1 MSIPPTARTRDEAA
15 PGAVVPWL
23 RRYRRRWLRGD
34 TLGALTAW
42 ALIVPECVA
51 YAQIAGVPPQNAFY
65 AAPVALLVYALL
77 GRSNFLL
84 IGATSAAAVLS
95 AATVSAV
102 SADPGD
108 AVGLSAALAVIV
120 GAILLA
126 AGLARLGFLTN
137 FLAEPALVGFLFG
150 MALTIVVRQAAKIVG
165 VPGGDGNFFER
176 LWTLAAKAPDWSLV
190 TLAVGAGA
198 LALLFLLERF
208 VPRLP
213 ASLIVLVAAL
223 LLSAALGLEDHGVE
237 TVGHIPSA
245 VPVPHL
251 PGIPASDWIA
261 LAGGALGVALVVF
274 AEAFSIANRFAREH
288 GQEVDA
294 NREMAAVG
302 LSNIAV
308 GMFRGFVVSG
318 SASRSAA
325 AAGAGGRTPMV
336 SLIAAGL
343 ILLTGAFL
351 TPLFT
356 DLPEPVL
363 GAIVIV
369 AVRGFLRVGELRRY
383 FRLDRRSLWIALTSL
398 FGVLLFDLLPGLLLA
413 VALSLV
419 LFVAAAGQRNVAVL
433 GRLPGTRLYGD
444 TATHADAV
452 ADPGVLVV
460 RPDGSLFFGN
470 VNRVRAAVLEQRRAA
485 PEAPRAVVLDL
496 TACFQLGVPVLDTLE
511 ELREEL
517 DRQGVAL
524 YLARLH
530 STAAGQLARHPLGDH
545 LGTRGG
551 HPTVEEA
558 VSAAK
563 AEEAKAEAEAEA
575 EAEATRSEL
584 PPDAGH

>member
-1 MSIPPTARTRDEAA
+1 MSVPRTAGTHDKAA
-15 PGAVVPWL
+15 ASSVAPWL
-23 RRYRRRWLRGD
+23 RHYRGRWLRGD

-102 SADPGD
+102 SPAPED

-120 GAILLA
+120 GAVLLA

-137 FLAEPALVGFLFG
+137 FLAEPALLGFLFG
-150 MALTIVVRQAAKIVG
+150 MALTIVVRQAAKLVG

-176 LWTLAAKAPDWSLV
+176 AWTVLSGAPHWSLV

-208 VPRLP
+208 LPRLP

-223 LLSAALGLEDHGVE
+223 VLSAALDLESHGVE

-251 PGIPASDWIA
+251 PGIPAADWIA
-261 LAGGALGVALVVF
+261 LFGGALGVALVVF

-294 NREMAAVG
+294 NREMAAIG
-302 LSNIAV
+302 FSNIAV
-308 GMFRGFVVSG
+308 GLFRGFVVSG

-363 GAIVIV
+363 GAIVIF

-383 FRLDRRSLWIALTSL
+383 FRLDRRSLWVALTAL

-413 VALSLV
+413 VALSLA
-419 LFVAAAGQRNVAVL
+419 LFVSAASRRNVAVL

-444 TATHADAV
+444 AAGHENAAT
-452 ADPGVLVV
+452 DPAVLVV

-470 VNRVRAAVLEQRRAA
+470 VNRVRLEVLERLRAA
-485 PEAPRAVVLDL
+485 PAAPRAVVLDL

-524 YLARLH
+524 HLARMR
-530 STAAGQLARHPLGDH
+530 SPAAGELARHPLGDH
-545 LGTRGG
+545 LGGAG
-551 HPTVEEA
+551 VHQTVDEA
-558 VSAAK
+558 VSAA
-563 AEEAKAEAEAEA
+563 
-575 EAEATRSEL
+575 RSAAQARRTEL
-584 PPDAGH
+584 PPDAAH

>member
-1 MSIPPTARTRDEAA
+1 MSVPRTAGPDDEAA
-15 PGAVVPWL
+15 ATGLVPPWL
-23 RRYRRRWLRGD
+23 RRYRGRWLRGD

-77 GRSNFLL
+77 GRSHFLL

-102 SADPGD
+102 SPSPQD

-120 GAILLA
+120 GAVLLA

-150 MALTIVVRQAAKIVG
+150 MALTIVVRQAAKLVG
-165 VPGGDGNFFER
+165 VPGGDGSFFER
-176 LWTLAAKAPDWSLV
+176 LWTVLSGAPHWSLV

-223 LLSAALGLEDHGVE
+223 LLSAALDLERHGVE

-251 PGIPASDWIA
+251 PGIPAADWIA
-261 LAGGALGVALVVF
+261 LSGGALGVALVVF

-294 NREMAAVG
+294 DREMAAVG

-308 GMFRGFVVSG
+308 GFFRGFVVSG

-363 GAIVIV
+363 GAIVIF

-383 FRLDRRSLWIALTSL
+383 FRLDRPSLWVALTSL

-413 VALSLV
+413 VALSLA
-419 LFVAAAGQRNVAVL
+419 LFVSAASRRNVAVL
-433 GRLPGTRLYGD
+433 GRLPGSRLYGD
-444 TATHADAV
+444 TAGHADAAV
-452 ADPGVLVV
+452 DPAVLVV

-470 VNRVRAAVLEQRRAA
+470 VNRVRLAVLEQLRTA
-485 PEAPRAVVLDL
+485 PVAPRAVVLDL
-496 TACFQLGVPVLDTLE
+496 TACYQLGVPVLDTLE

-517 DRQGVAL
+517 DGRGLAL
-524 YLARLH
+524 HLARLR
-530 STAAGQLARHPLGDH
+530 SPAAAELARHPLGDH
-545 LGTRGG
+545 LGARGV
-551 HPTVEEA
+551 HRTVDEA
-558 VSAAK
+558 VAA
-563 AEEAKAEAEAEA
+563 AEAGQP
-575 EAEATRSEL
+575 EL
-584 PPDAGH
+584 PPDAAH